1 MIGVGFVDVFFFL
14 VLGIFFIVKEID
26 GYVFVL
32 RIVDEIIIYLV
43 EWYDFEF
50 DLKNIREGVYNMI
63 VYILER
69 EYFKKR

>member
-26 GYVFVL
+26 GYLFVL
-32 RIVDEIIIYLV
+32 KIVDEIIIYLV

-69 EYFKKR
+69 KYFEKR

>member
-69 EYFKKR
+69 EYFEKR